1 MIGATL
7 RMAGTKPSHR
17 LTGDLRPRR
26 HDGDLGPG
34 RLQHWPERVIRCQ
47 RERPAGRDAGPGQYT
62 LVPEAT
68 PPGPPRNVAQ
78 AYRRAAH
85 AFASGTGFEVDFD
98 LAVTRHT
105 LIDAIEHSAAEGRV
119 VTL

>member
-1 MIGATL
+1 
-7 RMAGTKPSHR
+7 
-17 LTGDLRPRR
+17 
-26 HDGDLGPG
+26 
-34 RLQHWPERVIRCQ
+34 
-47 RERPAGRDAGPGQYT
+47 
-62 LVPEAT
+62 
-68 PPGPPRNVAQ
+68 VAQ

-105 LIDAIEHSAAEGRV
+105 LIDAIERSAAEARV